1 MSARALS
8 LLLAAPL
15 LVAGCATGGAGRPA
29 AAAPPMRLVAY
40 DGCSDLLNGLRE
52 ATAKQVTP
60 YGLGSPLL
68 ERFDAEGAM
77 PAGPSARVQK
87 SAPSGPPPEHSRTNA
102 HEADAD
108 EPDQVKTDGR
118 RILTVA
124 RGRLNVIDP
133 ATRRIAHRLRLPASG
148 PAGGDPRLL
157 LHGDRALVLSD
168 EFPAIAYEQRSKP
181 RTDLPG
187 GRQLT
192 RLTLVDLTGTPK
204 VLGTLTTDAAYVD
217 ARQTGQTARVVIR
230 STPAI
235 EFPPLPPGRGAEQ
248 QAVERNRALVRK
260 APLSAW
266 LPSFQVDGGGRTT
279 VPCDRVSRA
288 AGADG
293 TSVLT
298 VLTLDLTRPLGDP
311 DPVAVAAE
319 GQTVYATG
327 RALYVTGTPPRPV
340 TWAGAPREARRD
352 ERTDIHVFSLPGTG
366 RPRYEA
372 SGSVPG
378 SVLNQYSMSDDG
390 THLRVAT
397 TTGNAFPRAAGGRSQ
412 SAVRVLRRDGAALRT
427 VGALD
432 GLGKGERIYSVRFL
446 GATAYVVTFRQTD
459 PLYAVDLKDPA
470 KPRRTGEL
478 KINGYSAYLHPTAP
492 GRLLGVGQDADSQGR
507 VKGTQVSLFDVSAAP
522 RRVGVHHLPQ
532 TGSDAEFDPHA
543 FLYWPATGLTVLP
556 VRGHGTGDG
565 TARALVLKV
574 DGDTVRRVGEIAHP
588 GRQDS
593 ITRSLMVGGTLW
605 TFSPGGARATD
616 AAALRAGTWLA
627 Y

>member
-8 LLLAAPL
+8 PLLVAPL
-15 LVAGCATGGAGRPA
+15 LVAGCATGGADRPA

-60 YGLGSPLL
+60 YGIGSPLL
-68 ERFDAEGAM
+68 EDFGPRPLPGA
-77 PAGPSARVQK
+77 SAIAK
-87 SAPSGPPPEHSRTNA
+87 EAAPSGPPPEHSRTNA

-133 ATRRIAHRLRLPASG
+133 ATRKVAHRLKLPGSG
-148 PAGGDPRLL
+148 PAGGEPRLL

-168 EFPAIAYEQRSKP
+168 GFPPIAHKRP
-181 RTDLPG
+181 PHAPG
-187 GRQLT
+187 RPLT
-192 RLTLVDLTGTPK
+192 RLTLVDLAGTPK
-204 VLGTLTTDAAYVD
+204 ILNTLTTDAAYVD

-230 STPAI
+230 STPDI
-235 EFPPLPPGRGAEQ
+235 EFPPLSGAAVSARH
-248 QAVERNRALVRK
+248 AVERNQALVRK

-266 LPSFQVDGGGRTT
+266 LPSFQVDGGGKTT

-327 RALYVTGTPPRPV
+327 RALYVTGAPPQPV
-340 TWAGAPREARRD
+340 AWAGAPRRTRPD

-378 SVLNQYSMSDDG
+378 SLLNQYSMSDDG

-397 TTGNAFPRAAGGRSQ
+397 TTSGAFPRAEGVRSQ

-427 VGALD
+427 VGTLD

-446 GATAYVVTFRQTD
+446 GGTAYVVTFRQTD
-459 PLYAVDLKDPA
+459 PLYTVDLKDPA
-470 KPRRTGEL
+470 KPRLTGEL
-478 KINGYSAYLHPTAP
+478 KINGYSAYLHPTGP
-492 GRLLGVGQDADSQGR
+492 GRLLGVGQDADAQGR

-522 RRVGVHHLPQ
+522 RRVGAHHLPR

-556 VRGHGTGDG
+556 VRDHGTGDG
-565 TARALVLKV
+565 TARALVLRV
-574 DGDTVRRVGEIAHP
+574 DGDTVRRAGEIAHP

-616 AAALRAGTWLA
+616 AATLRPGTWIA